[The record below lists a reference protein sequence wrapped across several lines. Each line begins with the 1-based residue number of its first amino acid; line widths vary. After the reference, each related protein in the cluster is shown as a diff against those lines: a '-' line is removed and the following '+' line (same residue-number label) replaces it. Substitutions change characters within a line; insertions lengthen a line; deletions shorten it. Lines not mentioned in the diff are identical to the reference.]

1 MLGKRQL
8 TLQPSTKHCHQPS
21 ANGHSLQAQ
30 LGTAGWE
37 YLHGVPTKL
46 RNFLAINCRGA
57 RL

>member
-21 ANGHSLQAQ
+21 ANGHSLRAQ
-30 LGTAGWE
+30 HGTAGWQ

-46 RNFLAINCRGA
+46 RNFLAIT